1 MMDLKECLKAE
12 AKELRSSL
20 EQYQSDLHRNP
31 EIGFDLSCT
40 CAYVRKELEK
50 LGFTPVECGKA
61 GLIVTV
67 GGKKPGKVFLLRAD
81 MDALPVVEE
90 AEGPDASTNGNM
102 HACGHDFHT
111 VMLLGAAAL
120 LKKHEE
126 EICGTVK
133 LMFQPAEEILE
144 GAKDMIDAGAL
155 TNPNVDGA
163 LMIHVMAGLPLPTG
177 TCVVSSPGVSAP
189 AADFFRIDIQGK
201 GCHGSSPNTGIDPL
215 TAAAHVLIGLQEIS
229 ARELGTDEAAVL
241 TIGSM
246 QGGIAAN
253 VIADKVTMG
262 GTLRA
267 FRENVRER
275 MKTRL
280 VEITEGIAGA
290 FRAKATVTFESG
302 CPTLLNNQQVSDFMA
317 GALKDF
323 LGEGRCFTSR
333 ELEQQMEAQGTGGK
347 VSGSE
352 DFAYVSQQ
360 VPSVML
366 ALSAGEAAKGYIY
379 PQHHPKVRFDREVLP
394 TGAAIYAYSAMK
406 WLEAAQEK

>member
-1 MMDLKECLKAE
+1 MDLKENLKTE
-12 AKELRSSL
+12 ALELCGCL

-31 EIGFDLSCT
+31 ETGFDLSRT
-40 CAYVRKELEK
+40 CAYVRKELEQ
-50 LGFTPVECGKA
+50 LGYTPVDCGRA
-61 GLIVTV
+61 GLVATV

-81 MDALPVVEE
+81 MDALPIVEE
-90 AEGPDASTNGNM
+90 AEGPDISINGNM

-111 VMLLGAAAL
+111 AMLLGAAAL

-144 GAKDMIDAGAL
+144 GATDMIEAGVL
-155 TNPNVDGA
+155 INPAVEGA

-189 AADFFRIDIQGK
+189 AADFFHIDIQGK

-317 GALKDF
+317 GALKEF
-323 LGEGRCFTSR
+323 LGEGKCFTSR

-352 DFAYVSQQ
+352 DFSYVSQQ

-366 ALSAGEAAKGYIY
+366 ALAAGEAGKGYIY
-379 PQHHPKVRFDREVLP
+379 PQHHPKVRFDQEVLP
-394 TGAAIYAYSAMK
+394 VGAAIYAYAAMK
-406 WLEAAQEK
+406 WLEEAE